1 LVLVVIG
8 PDWLTTTDAQ
18 GRPRLQDAHDFV
30 RVEIATA
37 LQRGTP
43 VVPVLVCGARMPSQ
57 RELPE
62 DIAALARRQ
71 AHELSDSRWDY
82 DIGVLIATLEGLGI
96 ESLAQP
102 PVQPRG
108 RRVPWRVLGPV
119 AGVLLIGV
127 LLTRSARLGAW
138 REGAASSDT
147 AATELTVGVA
157 SVEEEL
163 AAVLRG
169 AAQARTVAEEAVDP
183 RVLEQ
188 YYSGIALQFMGGKVQ
203 ALAVQGRFAVN
214 TLHAQEI
221 RSYQITPDGQ
231 YATLAVEE
239 SWSTR
244 RFDARTRECVHA
256 LPQHRIAQK
265 VLLMRSATQS
275 WRIYSLELE
284 PGIEPV
290 ELACP

>member
-1 LVLVVIG
+1 
-8 PDWLTTTDAQ
+8 
-18 GRPRLQDAHDFV
+18 
-30 RVEIATA
+30 
-37 LQRGTP
+37 
-43 VVPVLVCGARMPSQ
+43 
-57 RELPE
+57 
-62 DIAALARRQ
+62 
-71 AHELSDSRWDY
+71 
-82 DIGVLIATLEGLGI
+82 
-96 ESLAQP
+96 
-102 PVQPRG
+102 
-108 RRVPWRVLGPV
+108 
-119 AGVLLIGV
+119 
-127 LLTRSARLGAW
+127 
-138 REGAASSDT
+138 
-147 AATELTVGVA
+147 
-157 SVEEEL
+157 
-163 AAVLRG
+163 
-169 AAQARTVAEEAVDP
+169 
-183 RVLEQ
+183 
-188 YYSGIALQFMGGKVQ
+188 VQ